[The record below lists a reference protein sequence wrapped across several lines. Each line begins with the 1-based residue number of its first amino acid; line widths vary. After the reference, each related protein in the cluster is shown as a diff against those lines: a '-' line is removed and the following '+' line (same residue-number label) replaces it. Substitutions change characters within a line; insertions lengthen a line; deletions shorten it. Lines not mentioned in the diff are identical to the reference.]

1 MNEGD
6 FKRGLLWD
14 FARDF
19 KGRKTGMKNRYV
31 NIKYKLKKE
40 SKLLQIKN
48 HN

>member
-1 MNEGD
+1 MNEILKEDCFGS
-6 FKRGLLWD
+6 FPETLK
-14 FARDF
+14 AE
-19 KGRKTGMKNRYV
+19 KTGMKNRYV